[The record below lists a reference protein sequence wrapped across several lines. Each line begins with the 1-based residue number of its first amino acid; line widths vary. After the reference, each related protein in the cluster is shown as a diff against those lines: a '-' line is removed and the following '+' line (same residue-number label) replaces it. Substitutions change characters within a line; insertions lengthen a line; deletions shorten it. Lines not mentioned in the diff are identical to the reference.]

1 MPNTQALKA
10 AQPLMTML
18 GNPGRIMNPDIYSNV
33 LPDKTQDGLSQY
45 VVRLISNDS
54 GNSIRGL
61 LTENL
66 SINTDATWDTIDL
79 VAGLTTNPFLGTLY
93 KYGTMIGGLSGIANV
108 ANTGIS
114 TRKIYTKSG
123 YLELDIRFRVV
134 DWQGVGSP
142 VESAFLLTSMCL
154 PKNLKNF
161 NATDAV
167 GAVADIGVTQIN
179 KIVTFIT
186 KALGS
191 SQEDINAMTAEIE
204 GGANSTKS
212 FISAIS
218 KKLPIEGLEKLI
230 PTPITNVFNDPQF
243 LVIASAPSTITVQ
256 IGNYFKHND
265 MIVEGVK
272 CEFSRQAT
280 SAGPLFADFSM
291 RVSSRQAILMG
302 ITGAETDQDI
312 GLMVGGRNRVSYDI
326 EFNTPYR

>member
-1 MPNTQALKA
+1 MS
-10 AQPLMTML
+10 ML

-45 VVRLISNDS
+45 VVRLTSNDS

-79 VAGLTTNPFLGTLY
+79 MAGLTTNPFLGTLY

-134 DWQGVGSP
+134 DWQGIGSP

-161 NATDAV
+161 TAV
-167 GAVADIGVTQIN
+167 GTVEAVADIGVTQIN
-179 KIVTFIT
+179 KVISFIT
-186 KALGS
+186 KTLGS
-191 SQEDINAMTAEIE
+191 SQEDINAMTEAVK
-204 GGANSTKS
+204 GGANSLKS
-212 FISAIS
+212 LISTLS
-218 KKLPIEGLEKLI
+218 KTHPIEGLEKLI
-230 PTPITNVFNDPQF
+230 PTPITNVLNDPQF
-243 LVIASAPSTITVQ
+243 LVIAAAPSTITVQ

-265 MIVEGVK
+265 MIVEGIK

-280 SAGPLFADFSM
+280 SAGPLFADFNM

-302 ITGAETDQDI
+302 VTGAETDQDI